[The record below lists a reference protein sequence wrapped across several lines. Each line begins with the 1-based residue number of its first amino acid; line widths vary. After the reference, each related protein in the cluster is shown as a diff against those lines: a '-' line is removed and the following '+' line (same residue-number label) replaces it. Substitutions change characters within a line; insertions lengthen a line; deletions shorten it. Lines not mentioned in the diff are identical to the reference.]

1 MKPVMLLIP
10 GMLNDASIWDDV
22 LPCLQGDWTV
32 RIANVQTQESIAEM
46 ARDAWQQLD
55 DVPLSTPVML
65 TGFSL
70 GGYVAIEMLAHPQRP
85 LSAAALLSTSPLPE
99 SDDSRTVRE
108 KTMSAMQANFPK
120 VVDGIVKFGTH
131 EASEAVQERLRQ
143 MLLSVGCETAL
154 RQTRAIMGRADH
166 REALSRLSLPVV
178 LLCGEHDRVTP
189 PQLTHQLAQ
198 CSPHAQTCIIP
209 QSGHMLPVQQ
219 APAVTKVLASL
230 LH

>member
-22 LPCLQGDWTV
+22 LPCLPDDWTV

-166 REALSRLSLPVV
+166 REALSRLSLPVA

-198 CSPHAQTCIIP
+198 CIPHAQTCIIP

-219 APAVTKVLASL
+219 APAVAKVLASL
-230 LH
+230 LN

>member
-1 MKPVMLLIP
+1 MKPVLLLIP
-10 GMLNDASIWDDV
+10 GMLNDASVWDDV
-22 LPCLQGDWTV
+22 LPCLPGNWTV

-55 DVPLSTPVML
+55 DVPLSTPVMV

-166 REALSRLSLPVV
+166 REALSRLSLPVA

-189 PQLTHQLAQ
+189 QQLTHQLAQ
-198 CSPHAQTCIIP
+198 CIPHAQTSIVP

-219 APAVTKVLASL
+219 APAVAKVLASL
-230 LH
+230 LN

>member
-10 GMLNDASIWDDV
+10 GMLNDASVWDEV
-22 LPCLQGDWTV
+22 LPRLPHDWTV

-46 ARDAWQQLD
+46 ARDAWRLLED
-55 DVPLSTPVML
+55 IPLNAPVL
-65 TGFSL
+65 VAGFSL
-70 GGYVAIEMLAHPQRP
+70 GGYVAIEMLTHQQRP
-85 LSAAALLSTSPLPE
+85 LSAAALLSTSALPE
-99 SDDSRTVRE
+99 SEESRAVRE
-108 KTMSAMQANFPK
+108 KTMSAMRVNFPK
-120 VVDGIVKFGTH
+120 VVEGIVKFGTH

-154 RQTRAIMGRADH
+154 RQTHAIMGRADH
-166 REALSRLSLPVV
+166 REALSRLSLPVA

-198 CSPHAQTCIIP
+198 CIPHAQICIVP

-219 APAVTKVLASL
+219 APAVAHILASL
-230 LH
+230 LS

>member
-1 MKPVMLLIP
+1 MTPVVLLIP
-10 GMLNDASIWDDV
+10 GMLNDASVWDDV
-22 LPCLQGDWTV
+22 LPYLPDSWTV
-32 RIANVQTQESIAEM
+32 RIVNLQTQESIAEM
-46 ARDAWQQLD
+46 ARDAWQLLGD
-55 DVPLSTPVML
+55 IPPNVPVMVA
-65 TGFSL
+65 GFSL
-70 GGYVAIEMLAHPQRP
+70 GGYVAIEMMAQLQRP

-99 SDDSRTVRE
+99 SEESRAVRE
-108 KTMSAMQANFPK
+108 KTMLAMQANFPK

-131 EASEAVQERLRQ
+131 EASELVQERLRQ

-166 REALSRLSLPVV
+166 RKALSHLSLPVA

-198 CSPHAQTCIIP
+198 CIPHAQTFIIP

-219 APAVTKVLASL
+219 AAAVAKALASL

>member
-1 MKPVMLLIP
+1 MKPVLLLIP
-10 GMLNDASIWDDV
+10 GMLNDASVWDDV
-22 LPCLQGDWTV
+22 LPCLPGDWTV

-55 DVPLSTPVML
+55 DVPLSTPVMV

-108 KTMSAMQANFPK
+108 RTMSAMQANFPK

-166 REALSRLSLPVV
+166 REALSRLSLPVA
-178 LLCGEHDRVTP
+178 LMCGEHDRVTP
-189 PQLTHQLAQ
+189 PQLTQQLAQ
-198 CSPHAQTCIIP
+198 CIPHAQTCIVP

-219 APAVTKVLASL
+219 APAVAKVLTSL
-230 LH
+230 IH

>member
-1 MKPVMLLIP
+1 MKPVLLLIP
-10 GMLNDASIWDDV
+10 GMLNDASVWDDV
-22 LPCLQGDWTV
+22 LPCLPGDWTV

-55 DVPLSTPVML
+55 DVPLSTPVMV

-166 REALSRLSLPVV
+166 REALSRLSLPVA
-178 LLCGEHDRVTP
+178 LMCGEHDRVTP

-198 CSPHAQTCIIP
+198 CIPHAQTCIIP
-209 QSGHMLPVQQ
+209 KSGHMLPVQQ
-219 APAVTKVLASL
+219 APAVAKVLTSL
-230 LH
+230 IH

>member
-1 MKPVMLLIP
+1 MKPVLLLIP
-10 GMLNDASIWDDV
+10 GMLNDASVWDDV
-22 LPCLQGDWTV
+22 LPCLPGDWTV

-55 DVPLSTPVML
+55 DVPLSTPVMV

-108 KTMSAMQANFPK
+108 RTMSAMQANFPK

-166 REALSRLSLPVV
+166 REALSRLSLPVA
-178 LLCGEHDRVTP
+178 LMCGEHDRVTP
-189 PQLTHQLAQ
+189 PQLTQQLAQ
-198 CSPHAQTCIIP
+198 CIPHAQTCIVP

-219 APAVTKVLASL
+219 APAVAKVLASL

>member
-166 REALSRLSLPVV
+166 REALSRLSLPVA
-178 LLCGEHDRVTP
+178 LMCGEHDRVTP
-189 PQLTHQLAQ
+189 PQLTQQLAQ
-198 CSPHAQTCIIP
+198 CIPHAQTCIIP

-219 APAVTKVLASL
+219 APAVAKVLASL

>member
-1 MKPVMLLIP
+1 MKPVLLLIP
-10 GMLNDASIWDDV
+10 GMLNDASVWDDV
-22 LPCLQGDWTV
+22 LPCLPGDWTV

-55 DVPLSTPVML
+55 DVPLSTPVMV

-70 GGYVAIEMLAHPQRP
+70 GGYVAIKMLAHPQRP

-166 REALSRLSLPVV
+166 REALSRLSLPVA
-178 LLCGEHDRVTP
+178 LMCGEHDRVTP
-189 PQLTHQLAQ
+189 PQLTQQLAQ
-198 CSPHAQTCIIP
+198 CIPHAQTFIIP
-209 QSGHMLPVQQ
+209 QSGHLLPVQQ
-219 APAVTKVLASL
+219 AAAVAKALASL

>member
-1 MKPVMLLIP
+1 MKPVLLLIP
-10 GMLNDASIWDDV
+10 GMLNDASVWDDV
-22 LPCLQGDWTV
+22 LPCLPGNWTV

-55 DVPLSTPVML
+55 DVPLSTPVMV

-166 REALSRLSLPVV
+166 REALSRLSLPVA
-178 LLCGEHDRVTP
+178 LMCGEHDRVTP

-198 CSPHAQTCIIP
+198 CIPHAQTCIIP
-209 QSGHMLPVQQ
+209 KSGHMLPVQQ
-219 APAVTKVLASL
+219 APAVAKVLTSL
-230 LH
+230 IH

>member
-55 DVPLSTPVML
+55 DVPLSTPVMV

-120 VVDGIVKFGTH
+120 VVDGIVKFGPH

-166 REALSRLSLPVV
+166 REALSRLSLPVA
-178 LLCGEHDRVTP
+178 LMCGEHDRVTP
-189 PQLTHQLAQ
+189 PQLTQQLAQ
-198 CSPHAQTCIIP
+198 CIPHAQTCIIP

-219 APAVTKVLASL
+219 APAVAKVLASL
-230 LH
+230 LN

>member
-1 MKPVMLLIP
+1 MKPVLLLIP
-10 GMLNDASIWDDV
+10 GMLNDASVWDDV
-22 LPCLQGDWTV
+22 LPCLPGDWTV

-55 DVPLSTPVML
+55 DVPLSTPVMV

-70 GGYVAIEMLAHPQRP
+70 GGYVAIKMLAHPQRP

-99 SDDSRTVRE
+99 SNDSRTVRE

-166 REALSRLSLPVV
+166 REALSRLSLPVA
-178 LLCGEHDRVTP
+178 LMCGEHDRVTP
-189 PQLTHQLAQ
+189 PQLTQQLAQ
-198 CSPHAQTCIIP
+198 CIPHAQTCIIP

-219 APAVTKVLASL
+219 APAVAKVLASL

>member
-166 REALSRLSLPVV
+166 REALSRLSLPVA

-189 PQLTHQLAQ
+189 PKLTHQLAQ
-198 CSPHAQTCIIP
+198 CIPHAQTCIIP

-219 APAVTKVLASL
+219 APAVARVLASL

>member
-1 MKPVMLLIP
+1 MKPVLLLIP
-10 GMLNDASIWDDV
+10 GMLNDASVWDDV
-22 LPCLQGDWTV
+22 LPCLPGDWTV

-55 DVPLSTPVML
+55 DVPLSTPVMV

-166 REALSRLSLPVV
+166 REALSRLSLPVA

-198 CSPHAQTCIIP
+198 CIPHAQTCIVP
-209 QSGHMLPVQQ
+209 KSGHMLPVQQ
-219 APAVTKVLASL
+219 APAVAKVLASL
-230 LH
+230 FH

>member
-55 DVPLSTPVML
+55 DVPQSTPVMV

-166 REALSRLSLPVV
+166 REALSRLSLPVA

-198 CSPHAQTCIIP
+198 CIPHAQTACCCRI
-209 QSGHMLPVQQ
+209 
-219 APAVTKVLASL
+219 
-230 LH
+230 

>member
-1 MKPVMLLIP
+1 MKPVLLLIP
-10 GMLNDASIWDDV
+10 GMLNDASVWDDV
-22 LPCLQGDWTV
+22 LPCLPGDWTV

-55 DVPLSTPVML
+55 DVPLSTPVMV

-166 REALSRLSLPVV
+166 REALSRLSLPVA
-178 LLCGEHDRVTP
+178 LMCGEHDRVTP
-189 PQLTHQLAQ
+189 PQLTQQLAQ
-198 CSPHAQTCIIP
+198 CIPHAQTCIVP

-219 APAVTKVLASL
+219 APAVAKVLTSL

>member
-1 MKPVMLLIP
+1 MKPVILLIP
-10 GMLNDASIWDDV
+10 GMLNDASVWDDV
-22 LPCLQGDWTV
+22 LPYLPDSWTV
-32 RIANVQTQESIAEM
+32 RIANLQTQESIAEM
-46 ARDAWQQLD
+46 ARDAWQLLGD
-55 DVPLSTPVML
+55 IPPNVPVMVA
-65 TGFSL
+65 GFSL
-70 GGYVAIEMLAHPQRP
+70 GGYVAIEMMAHLQRP

-99 SDDSRTVRE
+99 SEESRAVRE
-108 KTMSAMQANFPK
+108 KTMLAMQANFPK

-143 MLLSVGCETAL
+143 MLLSVGCEIAL

-166 REALSRLSLPVV
+166 REALSRLSLPVA

-198 CSPHAQTCIIP
+198 CIPRAQTFIIP
-209 QSGHMLPVQQ
+209 HSGHMLPVQQ
-219 APAVTKVLASL
+219 AAAVAKALASL

>member
-1 MKPVMLLIP
+1 MKPVLLLIP
-10 GMLNDASIWDDV
+10 GMLNDASVWDDV
-22 LPCLQGDWTV
+22 LPCLPGDWTV

-55 DVPLSTPVML
+55 DVPLSTPVMV

-120 VVDGIVKFGTH
+120 VVEGIVKFGTH

-166 REALSRLSLPVV
+166 REALSRLSLPVA
-178 LLCGEHDRVTP
+178 LMCGEHDRVTP
-189 PQLTHQLAQ
+189 PQLTQQLAQ
-198 CSPHAQTCIIP
+198 CIPHAQTCIIP
-209 QSGHMLPVQQ
+209 KSGHMLPVQQ
-219 APAVTKVLASL
+219 APAVAKVLASL

>member
-1 MKPVMLLIP
+1 MKPVLLLIP
-10 GMLNDASIWDDV
+10 GMLNDASVWDDV
-22 LPCLQGDWTV
+22 LPCLPGDWTV

-55 DVPLSTPVML
+55 DVPLSTPVMV

-70 GGYVAIEMLAHPQRP
+70 GGYVAIEMLARPQRP

-99 SDDSRTVRE
+99 SNDSRTVRE

-166 REALSRLSLPVV
+166 REALSRLSLPVA

-198 CSPHAQTCIIP
+198 FIPHAQTCIVP
-209 QSGHMLPVQQ
+209 KSGHMLPVQQ
-219 APAVTKVLASL
+219 GPAVAKVLASL
-230 LH
+230 FH

>member
-1 MKPVMLLIP
+1 MKPVLLLIP
-10 GMLNDASIWDDV
+10 GMLNDASVWDDV
-22 LPCLQGDWTV
+22 LPCLPGDWTV

-55 DVPLSTPVML
+55 DVPLSTPVMV

-108 KTMSAMQANFPK
+108 KTMLAMQANFPK

-166 REALSRLSLPVV
+166 REALSRLSLPVA
-178 LLCGEHDRVTP
+178 LMCGEHDRVTP

-198 CSPHAQTCIIP
+198 CIPHAQTCIVP
-209 QSGHMLPVQQ
+209 KSGHMLPVQQ
-219 APAVTKVLASL
+219 GPAVAKVLASL
-230 LH
+230 FH